1 MRGPGWRYGAWRGGR
16 DPLEPPFD
24 VRQALDEI
32 GDDVLA
38 GSSPA
43 EALRRLTRQG
53 AEGLRG
59 LDALRRRLR
68 QQQRAARH
76 RGRLDGTLE
85 RVKRLLDEAVAAER
99 RALFP
104 DPSDTARLAEAELD
118 TLPHDP
124 ARAVRQ
130 LAEYPWRSPEAAAKY
145 DEIRDLLRREVLD
158 SQFRGMK
165 QALEGATPQDLQ
177 RVRDMIAD
185 LNQMLDDHARGRHTA
200 EQFAEFMAKHGEFF
214 PENPA
219 DIDELIDSLARR
231 AAAAQRLLD
240 SLSDAQRQELS
251 DLVNSALGDLG
262 MAAEMSRLGDLLR
275 TARPDLRWGGRDEV
289 AGDRALG
296 MGDATS
302 ALQDLADLD
311 ELDSMLD
318 QQYAG
323 ASLDDVDP
331 ELVERLL
338 GRQAVD
344 DLAALRRIE
353 RELERQGYLNRSG
366 GRMQLTPRAIRRI
379 GATALRRVFAELD
392 STGRGEHDMR
402 DAGAAGEMTG
412 SSRQWVYGDEQPL
425 DVVRTVQNAVLRG
438 GSAARPGAAPS
449 RLGGTTPGPTLP
461 PAVPVKNPIGAP
473 VDDGAA
479 CGRPV
484 DTPGAS
490 VPRRSAVRL
499 TVDDFEVVETERRTS
514 AAVALLVDLSYSM
527 ALRGTWGAAKA
538 TALALHSLVT
548 TRYPQ
553 DAISIIG
560 FSDYGRVLK
569 VGELAE
575 LSWDMVQGTNLQ
587 HGLMLAQRHLAAHPD
602 AEPVIMVV
610 TDGEPTA
617 HLARNGQPVFAWP
630 PLPETVAL
638 TLAEVDRCTRRGAT
652 INVFML
658 DTEPALV
665 RFVERLARRNG
676 GRVFSPDPE
685 RLGEYVVS
693 DYIRARRGRRTAS

>member
-1 MRGPGWRYGAWRGGR
+1 
-16 DPLEPPFD
+16 
-24 VRQALDEI
+24 
-32 GDDVLA
+32 
-38 GSSPA
+38 
-43 EALRRLTRQG
+43 
-53 AEGLRG
+53 
-59 LDALRRRLR
+59 
-68 QQQRAARH
+68 
-76 RGRLDGTLE
+76 
-85 RVKRLLDEAVAAER
+85 
-99 RALFP
+99 
-104 DPSDTARLAEAELD
+104 
-118 TLPHDP
+118 
-124 ARAVRQ
+124 
-130 LAEYPWRSPEAAAKY
+130 
-145 DEIRDLLRREVLD
+145 VLD

-165 QALEGATPQDLQ
+165 QALEGATPQDMQ
-177 RVRDMIAD
+177 RVRDMLGD
-185 LNQMLDDHARGRHTA
+185 LNQMLDDHARGRHTP

-240 SLSDAQRQELS
+240 SLSDGQRQELA
-251 DLVNSALGDLG
+251 DLVNSALSDLG

-275 TARPDLRWGGRDEV
+275 TARPDLRWGGRDDV
-289 AGDRALG
+289 AGDRPLG

-323 ASLDDVDP
+323 ASLDDVDE

-379 GATALRRVFAELD
+379 GATALRRVFAQLD
-392 STGRGEHDMR
+392 SAGRGDHDIR
-402 DAGAAGEMTG
+402 DAGAAGELTG
-412 SSRQWVYGDEQPL
+412 SSRLWVYGDEQPL
-425 DVVRTVQNAVLRG
+425 DVVRTVKNAVLRG
-438 GSAARPGAAPS
+438 GSTSPPRPAPGPAPAH
-449 RLGGTTPGPTLP
+449 LGGTTPGPTLP
-461 PAVPVKNPIGAP
+461 PPGPVKTPIGAP

-479 CGRPV
+479 CGQPF
-484 DTPGAS
+484 DSSGAG
-490 VPRRSAVRL
+490 VPRRSVVRL

-617 HLARNGQPVFAWP
+617 HLARDGQPVFAWP

-658 DTEPALV
+658 DSEPALV

-676 GRVFSPDPE
+676 GRVFSPDPD

-693 DYIRARRGRRTAS
+693 DYLRARRGRRAS

>member
-1 MRGPGWRYGAWRGGR
+1 MPGPPGYRYGAWRGGR

-32 GDDVLA
+32 GDDVLGGA
-38 GSSPA
+38 SPA
-43 EALRRLTRQG
+43 DALRRLMRQG
-53 AEGLRG
+53 ADGLRG

-85 RVKRLLDEAVAAER
+85 RVKRLLDEAVTDER

-104 DPSDTARLAEAELD
+104 DPADAARLAEHELD
-118 TLPHDP
+118 ALPDDP

-130 LAEYPWRSPEAAAKY
+130 LADYRWRSPEARAKY

-165 QALEGATPQDLQ
+165 QSLQGAGPEDIQ

-185 LNQMLDDHARGRHTA
+185 LNQMLDDHARGRHTP

-214 PENPA
+214 PENPS

-231 AAAAQRLLD
+231 AAAAQRLMD
-240 SLSDAQRQELS
+240 SLSDAQRQELA
-251 DLVNSALGDLG
+251 DLVNGALGDVG

-275 TARPDLRWGGRDEV
+275 TARPELRWGGRDEV
-289 AGDRALG
+289 SGERPLG

-302 ALQDLADLD
+302 ALQDMADLD
-311 ELDSMLD
+311 ELNAQLD

-323 ASLDDVDP
+323 ASLDDVD
-331 ELVERLL
+331 EDLVERML

-353 RELERQGYLNRSG
+353 RELERQGYLNRAG
-366 GRMQLTPRAIRRI
+366 GRMELTPRAIRRI
-379 GATALRRVFAELD
+379 GATALRRVFAQLD
-392 STGRGEHDMR
+392 STGRGEHDVA
-402 DAGAAGEMTG
+402 DAGAAGELTG
-412 SSRQWVYGDEQPL
+412 SSRLWVYGDEQPL
-425 DVVRTVQNAVLRG
+425 DVVRTVRNAVLR
-438 GSAARPGAAPS
+438 
-449 RLGGTTPGPTLP
+449 TGPVG
-461 PAVPVKNPIGAP
+461 PAVGDGRGGARRPVK
-473 VDDGAA
+473 
-479 CGRPV
+479 
-484 DTPGAS
+484 
-490 VPRRSAVRL
+490 L

-527 ALRGTWGAAKA
+527 ALRGTWGTAKA

-548 TRYPQ
+548 TKYPQ

-560 FSDYGRVLK
+560 FSDYARVLK
-569 VGELAE
+569 VSELAE

-587 HGLMLAQRHLAAHPD
+587 HGLMLARRHLAAHPD
-602 AEPVIMVV
+602 SEPVIMVV

-617 HLARNGQPVFAWP
+617 HLSREGRPIFAWP
-630 PLPETVAL
+630 PRPETLAL
-638 TLAEVDRCTRRGAT
+638 TLAEVDRCTRGGAT

-658 DTEPALV
+658 DSEPALV
-665 RFVERLARRNG
+665 RFVERLAGRNG
-676 GRVFSPDPE
+676 GRVFSPDPQ
-685 RLGEYVVS
+685 RLGEYVVQ
-693 DYIRARRGRRTAS
+693 DYLRARRGRRRAG